1 MHFMLPL
8 YVAIIGMMVVYTMYS
23 IDLKHAAMTFLIVIV
38 ENGFGGVLEMVEHT
52 YDKKNIKGSFW
63 TNHRKDSNARFTH
76 TKCIRRHHE

>member
-1 MHFMLPL
+1 MHFMLLL

-52 YDKKNIKGSFW
+52 YDKKNIKGSFG
-63 TNHRKDSNARFTH
+63 RSQERL
-76 TKCIRRHHE
+76 KCKVHPHKMH